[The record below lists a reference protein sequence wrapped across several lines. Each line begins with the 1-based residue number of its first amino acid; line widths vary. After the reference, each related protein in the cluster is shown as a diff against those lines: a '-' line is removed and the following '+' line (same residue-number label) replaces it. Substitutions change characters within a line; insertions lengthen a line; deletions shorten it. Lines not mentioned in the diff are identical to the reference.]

1 MWTGLK
7 TGLFFKI
14 KAGLKL
20 ELLTPETMKLLESTK
35 KDADKELDKE
45 NVPKLESVEIGICW
59 SCFSSL

>member
-45 NVPKLESVEIGICW
+45 NVAKLESVEIGIC
-59 SCFSSL
+59 

>member
-20 ELLTPETMKLLESTK
+20 ELLTPETMKLLENTK

>member
-1 MWTGLK
+1 MWTGFK

-45 NVPKLESVEIGICW
+45 NVPKLESVEIGIC
-59 SCFSSL
+59 

>member
-20 ELLTPETMKLLESTK
+20 ELLTPETMELLESTK

-45 NVPKLESVEIGICW
+45 NVPKLESVEIGIC
-59 SCFSSL
+59 